1 MGAQFIWVFRM
12 AAMRKQ
18 YSEYV
23 LFMILD
29 SLLRI
34 YFYPNIKGMA
44 DIKEVNTI
52 ILSYIFSSKLF
63 VLGTISNHFCAI
75 NPQICQGL

>member
-1 MGAQFIWVFRM
+1 MICFKNNTDWRFLLKIMGAQFIWVFRM

-18 YSEYV
+18 YSDYL

-52 ILSYIFSSKLF
+52 ILSYIFSSKL
-63 VLGTISNHFCAI
+63 
-75 NPQICQGL
+75 

>member
-1 MGAQFIWVFRM
+1 MICLKNNTDWRFLLQITGAQFIWVFRM

-18 YSEYV
+18 YSDYL

-44 DIKEVNTI
+44 DIKEVNTV
-52 ILSYIFSSKLF
+52 ILNYIFSSKL
-63 VLGTISNHFCAI
+63 
-75 NPQICQGL
+75 

>member
-1 MGAQFIWVFRM
+1 MGAQFISVFRI

-18 YSEYV
+18 YSDYL

-34 YFYPNIKGMA
+34 YFYPNVKGMA
-44 DIKEVNTI
+44 DIKEVNTV
-52 ILSYIFSSKLF
+52 ILNYIFSSKLWDIHA
-63 VLGTISNHFCAI
+63 TIPTVPKHSC
-75 NPQICQGL
+75 